1 LFYFDKVLIKRQ
13 LSGAWWFGTSLA
25 KPHARWI
32 DYMDKII
39 EKKRFSKKN
48 ILIYSGILLLLCL
61 VIYGYTLSLNKVYK
75 ADADKVTISKVEYG
89 DFEDVVLLN
98 ATVVPLTSVIV
109 SSSEGGTVAEIFT
122 ENGASVTKGTP
133 LLRIA
138 NPNALSGYTS
148 SETSIIEQINQL
160 RKLRLDLEQ
169 NQRVMKQDMMVIENS
184 LRTASRKYKIDSTL
198 FQKKVITREEFNT
211 SSQDY
216 EYYKDRRSIL
226 KQAMDQENQS
236 RKMQLHQIDFS
247 IGRMDQSLESIRQ
260 NIENMTI
267 KAPVSG
273 RLSSYDPVIGK
284 SYNSNEMLGKIDV
297 MQGYKL
303 QAGVDEYYINRV
315 KEGQRANCEI
325 NGKEYQLV
333 VRKVIPEV
341 TSGQF
346 QIELVFDGKTAD
358 DLRRGLSLQTKLTLS
373 DNSKSLMLAQG
384 QFFQSTGGNWVYV
397 IKDGEARK
405 RNVKVGRKNYL
416 YYEIM
421 EGLQKGE
428 EVITSSYDQFNQY
441 DIIKISK

>member
-1 LFYFDKVLIKRQ
+1 
-13 LSGAWWFGTSLA
+13 
-25 KPHARWI
+25 
-32 DYMDKII
+32 MDKII
-39 EKKRFSKKN
+39 KKKRFSKKN